1 MYPTEDILIERGKY
15 STLSKERKEQIKRV
29 QGVCTTMIAS
39 ASQIMNDCQAKPPT
53 NMAAYESMAKCL
65 ENAISARD
73 RIAALCTEM
82 SAIEPKAWGEG

>member
-1 MYPTEDILIERGKY
+1 MYPADDILIARGKY

-29 QGVCTTMIAS
+29 QGICTTMMTA
-39 ASQIMNDCQAKPPT
+39 AAQILNDCQAKPPT

-73 RIAALCTEM
+73 KIATLCNDMAEL
-82 SAIEPKAWGEG
+82 EPVAWGDA

>member
-1 MYPTEDILIERGKY
+1 MYPDDSTLIARGKY

-29 QGVCTTMIAS
+29 QGVCTTMMTAAHNIL
-39 ASQIMNDCQAKPPT
+39 QDCQAKPPV

-82 SAIEPKAWGEG
+82 AELEPMAWPQ